1 MSDVCRLCKRPIIL
15 EGKYW
20 THENGVTYRH
30 TPRLMPKAD
39 APPTDADR
47 IAAAV
52 AVLRGA
58 ADDNQYCWEV
68 ERALAILE
76 GRAEGK

>member
-1 MSDVCRLCKRPIIL
+1 MVNNRPNLHFTVTDLMSDAASVIKQQQ
-15 EGKYW
+15 
-20 THENGVTYRH
+20 
-30 TPRLMPKAD
+30 AD
-39 APPTDADR
+39 STR

-76 GRAEGK
+76 GRAEA